1 MLLKWNDPAVR
12 LTGRWSRNNP
22 DCATA
27 TANGSYFEFAFRG
40 RVAVMHFD
48 VTLNAA
54 PYPHLYVEIDGENRV
69 EAPLDQYLR
78 VFAKD
83 ADANHVARVILKG
96 SVEMQPRW
104 FQPLVGRTALLGIE
118 VEERGVLPADDR
130 KIVEFVGDSITEGVL
145 IDADYAEK
153 PAYTWDQH
161 NRVYQDDVT
170 ATYGWLTA
178 EALNDAEVRI
188 TLQRAGSTIGV
199 IGTGEA
205 MKPVTVSS
213 AIEMQ
218 QYIAAVMKEYDLS
231 YVLTDNVKN
240 ALSGV
245 KVTLKYIGTLSEL
258 GGISGKRFEI
268 GLYEVPEGCCGEEK
282 QLRLSTL
289 ATFSR
294 GMDEYRAGHIR
305 EARSHFIEVLRV
317 NRGDLIA
324 RHYLMLCEGGDFLKE
339 NKNELKTN

>member
-54 PYPHLYVEIDGENRV
+54 PYPHLYVEIDGESRV

-83 ADANHVARVILKG
+83 ANANHVARVILKG

-178 EALNDAEVRI
+178 EALNLRPVMMGYGAVGVTRSGCGGVVRAADAYPYCF
-188 TLQRAGSTIGV
+188 AG
-199 IGTGEA
+199 A
-205 MKPVTVSS
+205 P
-213 AIEMQ
+213 
-218 QYIAAVMKEYDLS
+218 IAADDHPD
-231 YVLTDNVKN
+231 YVLINHGTNDGGASAADYGAGYTALLDAIRAAHPQAKIFAMSVFCGAHEKDLEQLIPAYN
-240 ALSGV
+240 AAHGAQVVFLNGSHWLPPEPIHPLRDGHRLAAE
-245 KVTLKYIGTLSEL
+245 KLAEL
-258 GGISGKRFEI
+258 
-268 GLYEVPEGCCGEEK
+268 
-282 QLRLSTL
+282 LRPLL
-289 ATFSR
+289 
-294 GMDEYRAGHIR
+294 
-305 EARSHFIEVLRV
+305 
-317 NRGDLIA
+317 
-324 RHYLMLCEGGDFLKE
+324 
-339 NKNELKTN
+339 

>member
-40 RVAVMHFD
+40 RVAVMRFD

-54 PYPHLYVEIDGENRV
+54 PYPHLYVEIDGESRV

-83 ADANHVARVILKG
+83 ANANHVARVILKG

-178 EALNDAEVRI
+178 EALNLRPIMMGYGAVGATRGGCGGVVKAASAYSFVYDGVPYAGELEALCKSYSEKHGRTVHFINGGVWIPAEPLHPLRGGHKIVAEHLI
-188 TLQRAGSTIGV
+188 PALKAV
-199 IGTGEA
+199 I
-205 MKPVTVSS
+205 
-213 AIEMQ
+213 
-218 QYIAAVMKEYDLS
+218 D
-231 YVLTDNVKN
+231 
-240 ALSGV
+240 
-245 KVTLKYIGTLSEL
+245 
-258 GGISGKRFEI
+258 
-268 GLYEVPEGCCGEEK
+268 EEK
-282 QLRLSTL
+282 
-289 ATFSR
+289 
-294 GMDEYRAGHIR
+294 
-305 EARSHFIEVLRV
+305 
-317 NRGDLIA
+317 
-324 RHYLMLCEGGDFLKE
+324 
-339 NKNELKTN
+339 